1 MKLEIRRILSGEAAL
16 VNELLL
22 DEAIR
27 PFALLGASGEAK
39 ADEFLKN
46 LANIALVVEDEERNV
61 QGAILFHFQ
70 EDGVY
75 EVHTMAKIAARGRPY
90 LLAVQDALRTVFL
103 CSGAM
108 ELYTRVPEGN
118 DSALG
123 LVRLIHGRHEYDL
136 PEGFAGQ
143 GCGYWALRWSDWLW
157 GSAGESLEARG
168 RWFHD
173 RLEAQFV
180 EQKREHIAHS
190 DALAHDRMVGA
201 ATELVL
207 NGVIAKGL
215 VLYNRWAKIAGF
227 SPCSII
233 VQSPLVLN
241 IGDALIQV
249 DFAKRD
255 FYLLE
260 ASPSDL
266 QIERAA

>member
-1 MKLEIRRILSGEAAL
+1 MKLAIRRVLAQEAERVNAL
-16 VNELLL
+16 LE
-22 DEAIR
+22 DETIR
-27 PFALLGASGEAK
+27 PFALFGASEDAT
-39 ADEFLKN
+39 ADEFMKD
-46 LANIALVVEDEERNV
+46 LANIAIIAEDEQGEP

-75 EVHTMAKIAARGRPY
+75 EVHTMARVLARGRPY
-90 LLAVQDALRTVFL
+90 LHAVKKALSAMFL

-136 PEGFAGQ
+136 PEGFAGLPCQ
-143 GCGYWALRWSDWLW
+143 YWALRWSDWLW
-157 GSAGESLEARG
+157 GPGGESLEARG

-173 RLEAQFV
+173 RLETQFA
-180 EQKREHIAHS
+180 EQKREHTAHH

-215 VLYNRWAKIAGF
+215 VLYNRWARIAGF

-266 QIERAA
+266 RVERAA